1 VKRKTSHRI
10 TPHGTRVQCPD
21 CDKYFFKA
29 HDAQHTC
36 ETCRTAAPKENG

>member
-1 VKRKTSHRI
+1 MKRKTSHRI

-29 HDAQHTC
+29 HDAQPLC
-36 ETCRTAAPKENG
+36 AICTAPTTKGKA